1 MTSRGAFRTDAV
13 PAPAQPDATLVARV
27 RAGDAAALGE
37 IFTAHYATL
46 CGFAASY
53 VGTAEA
59 AEELVQE
66 LFLHLW
72 ATRTTWEVRGELR
85 AYLFGAVRNR
95 ALNAARRWHLE
106 SKLARVTA
114 DAVVSPAAACDVP
127 GYGRAPDATDAAVLA
142 AELEQGVREGVAR
155 LPERLRAAVHLRWR
169 AGMSYAEIAAALGL
183 SQKGVDQRLRRAFKI
198 LRSHLAPLR

>member
-1 MTSRGAFRTDAV
+1 VNPRSAYRTDAV
-13 PAPAQPDATLVARV
+13 SAPAQLDATLVARV
-27 RAGDAAALGE
+27 RSGDATALGE
-37 IFTAHYATL
+37 IFTTHYPTL

-53 VGTAEA
+53 VGTAES

-72 ATRTTWEVRGELR
+72 ATRTTWELRGELR

-95 ALNAARRWHLE
+95 ALNAGRRWRLE
-106 SKLARVTA
+106 RKLERATA
-114 DAVVSPAAACDVP
+114 DEIVSPSAIGELP
-127 GYGRAPDATDAAVLA
+127 GYGSMPQATDAAVLA
-142 AELEQGVREGVAR
+142 AELERGVREGVAR

-169 AGMSYAEIAAALGL
+169 AGMSHAEIAATLGL
-183 SQKGVDQRLRRAFKI
+183 SQKGVEQRLRRAFKI